1 MYRRRSAAPFTT
13 DATMTEEKFIQAISD
28 ALEGDRKR
36 NFVESVDVA
45 INLKGVD
52 LKDPNKRINDE
63 IALPNG
69 RGREMKIGVFARGS
83 EFASVASKS
92 GANRVISSEDLDDLA
107 ENKREARKF
116 TNDFDYFLAE
126 TAMMADI
133 GKSLGVVLGPRGK
146 MPRPV
151 PPSADLER
159 MVTGLQNIVPL
170 RSKDKTTFH
179 VPIGT
184 IAMPQENLAENLE
197 VIVKRIIS
205 HLDRGDQNLASVWVK
220 TTMGKAV
227 RVV

>member
-1 MYRRRSAAPFTT
+1 
-13 DATMTEEKFIQAISD
+13 MTEEKFTQAISD
-28 ALEGDRKR
+28 ALEGEKKR

-45 INLKGVD
+45 VNLKGVD

-63 IALPNG
+63 VALPNG
-69 RGREMKIGVFARGS
+69 RGKDTRIGVFARGS
-83 EFASVASKS
+83 EFASVAAKS
-92 GANRVISSEDLDDLA
+92 SANRVISSEDLDDLA
-107 ENKREARKF
+107 EDKRKARKF
-116 TNDFDYFLAE
+116 TNEFDYFLAE
-126 TAMMADI
+126 TSMMADI

-184 IAMPQENLAENLE
+184 NAMPQENLAENLE

-227 RVV
+227 KVL

>member
-1 MYRRRSAAPFTT
+1 
-13 DATMTEEKFIQAISD
+13 MTEEKFTQAITD
-28 ALEGDRKR
+28 ALAGEKKR

-45 INLKGVD
+45 FNLKGID
-52 LKDPNKRINDE
+52 LNDPNKRINDE
-63 IALPNG
+63 ISLPNG
-69 RGREMKIGVFARGS
+69 RGKDMKIGVFARGP
-83 EFASVASKS
+83 EFASAANSS

-107 ENKREARKF
+107 DDKRKARKF
-116 TNDFDYFLAE
+116 SAEFDYFLAE
-126 TAMMADI
+126 TTMMADI

-151 PPSADLER
+151 PPSADLNR
-159 MVTGLQNIVPL
+159 LVTGLQNIVPL
-170 RSKDKTTFH
+170 RSKDKSTFH

-184 IAMPQENLAENLE
+184 NAMSNDNLAENLE
-197 VIVKRIIS
+197 VIVKRVIS

>member
-1 MYRRRSAAPFTT
+1 
-13 DATMTEEKFIQAISD
+13 MTEEKFIQAITD
-28 ALEGDRKR
+28 ALEGEKKR

-45 INLKGVD
+45 FNLKGVD
-52 LKDPNKRINDE
+52 LNDPNKRINDE
-63 IALPNG
+63 ISLPNG
-69 RGREMKIGVFARGS
+69 RGKDMRIGVFARGP
-83 EFASVASKS
+83 EFSSAANNSS
-92 GANRVISSEDLDDLA
+92 ANRVISSEDLEDLA
-107 ENKREARKF
+107 DDKRKARKF
-116 TNDFDYFLAE
+116 TTEFDYFLAE
-126 TAMMADI
+126 TTMMADI

-170 RSKDKTTFH
+170 RSKDKSTFH

-184 IAMPQENLAENLE
+184 NAMSNDNLAENLE
-197 VIVKRIIS
+197 VIVKRVIS
-205 HLDRGDQNLASVWVK
+205 HLERGDQNLASVWVK